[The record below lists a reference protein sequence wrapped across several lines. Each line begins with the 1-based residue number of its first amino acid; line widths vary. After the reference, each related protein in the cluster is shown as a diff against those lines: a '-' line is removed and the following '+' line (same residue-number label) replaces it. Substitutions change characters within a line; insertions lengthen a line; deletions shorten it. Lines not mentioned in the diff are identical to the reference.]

1 MHNIPLIALLFAASV
16 NAGPSRTPSPSV
28 VGAARSP
35 ADTRTAA
42 PFRPVHTFS
51 IVARDPKTGEMGAA
65 VQSHYFSV
73 GPVVPWA
80 EAGVGAVCTQS
91 LVDVSYGP
99 RGLDLMRA
107 GKNAPD
113 ALSELILKDDQ
124 REVRQ
129 VAMVDAKGNAAAWT
143 GPRCIE
149 AAGQEVG
156 AGSKDFSVQ
165 ANLMANDTVWPA
177 MAKAYREASGDLA
190 DRLLAALEAGQKA
203 GGDIRGMQSAA
214 IVVVKATA
222 SKEPWKDRL
231 FDLRVEDS
239 PRPIE
244 ELKRLVRLRRAYR
257 LEDQGDDFVAAG
269 RMDEAL
275 KAYSEAARV
284 APEVPELVFWQ
295 AVSLWSAG
303 QEAPATPLFKTV
315 FAADPNWAVLVPR
328 LVPPGL
334 LKADEQ
340 GLARI
345 AAIAASVKTAPATGK
360 KGAKPAPK
368 PSSTGTSTKPP
379 KKG

>member
-1 MHNIPLIALLFAASV
+1 MRSSRLVVLVLTGLLLAGASPPVPAASPDP
-16 NAGPSRTPSPSV
+16 ARRITGPP
-28 VGAARSP
+28 
-35 ADTRTAA
+35 
-42 PFRPVHTFS
+42 RPVHTFS
-51 IVARDPKTGEMGAA
+51 IVARDPKTGEIGAA

-91 LVDVSYGP
+91 LVDISYGP

-113 ALSELILKDDQ
+113 ALSELILKDDK

-129 VAMVDAKGNAAAWT
+129 VAMVDARGNAAAWT

-156 AGSKDFSVQ
+156 TGSKDFSVQ

-177 MAKAYREASGDLA
+177 MAKAYREATGDLA
-190 DRLLAALEAGQKA
+190 DRMLAALEAGQKA

-214 IVVVKATA
+214 IVVVKATS

-257 LEDQGDDFVAAG
+257 LEDEGDDFVAAG
-269 RMDEAL
+269 KMDEAL
-275 KAYSEAARV
+275 KAYSEAARL

-303 QEAPATPLFKTV
+303 QEAQATPLFRTV

-334 LKADEQ
+334 LTADAE
-340 GLARI
+340 GLGRI
-345 AAIAASVKTAPATGK
+345 AAIAASVKAAPAK
-360 KGAKPAPK
+360 KGAKPAPAPGSK
-368 PSSTGTSTKPP
+368 SQPSKPP
-379 KKG
+379 KG